1 MIAIRQVA
9 ARDARLFE
17 GLCALLADT
26 VEAGASVGF
35 LAPLS
40 RGAAERYW
48 ESVFASLGEHLCLWV
63 AESDGRVV
71 GTIQLAP
78 AAKENAPHR
87 AEVQKLLVL
96 PSHRGRGIGS
106 RLMAAAERFAQSV
119 GRTVLVLDT
128 EIGSHAETVYR
139 HLGWQKAGA
148 IPDYALTPDGRL
160 HATVYYYK
168 LLERR
173 APIAEPTAH
182 AEAGTP

>member
-1 MIAIRQVA
+1 MTAVRQVT
-9 ARDARLFE
+9 ARDAKLLE
-17 GLCALLADT
+17 ELCALLVDT
-26 VEAGASVGF
+26 VEGGASVGF

-40 RGAAERYW
+40 RDTAGRYW
-48 ESVFASLGEHLCLWV
+48 ESIFSALGEHLCLWV

-96 PSHRGRGIGS
+96 PSHRGRGIAS
-106 RLMAAAERFAQSV
+106 RLMASAERFAQSV

-139 HLGWQKAGA
+139 HLGWERAGA

-173 APIAEPTAH
+173 APRSEPAAH
-182 AEAGTP
+182 AEAGSP